1 MFGIW
6 RVRLFGEAGEHRATP
21 LGASYL
27 VAPIGAS
34 RQMPGNRDPVNILLV
49 DDQASKLLSYEVI
62 LEELGE
68 NLIKTTSGKEA
79 LEFLLRNEVAVIVVD
94 VSMPE
99 LDGFELAAMI
109 REHPRFTRTAIIF
122 VSAIHLSEIDS
133 LRGYQAGAVDYLPVP
148 IVPEL
153 LRAKVRVFSELYR
166 KTRELEELNAEL
178 EKRVAERTAELA
190 AANADLEIRVEA
202 RTREREEA
210 LAKVAGMQKLES
222 LGQLTGGF
230 AHDFNN
236 LLMVIQG
243 SLELARRHA
252 KGEERLSVLL
262 GRATEAVE
270 RGAALTKRMLA
281 FARRQDLKPENI
293 SLSDVV
299 HEMAEMISRS
309 LDPIVRIIVDI
320 PADLPPVRIDRN
332 QFELALLN
340 LALNARDAMPSG
352 GTLTISATS
361 KTRTPDKL
369 DPGSFVQLSVA
380 DNGLGMDAD
389 TLKRALEPFFTTKP
403 VGKGSGLGLSM
414 VHGLILQSHGT
425 MQIMSRPN
433 EGTVVSLWLPVV
445 QDHASKGSAPSP
457 ANVSPKILPCQV
469 LLVDDD
475 QLILATTAEMLRE
488 LGHEPIAISSAIG
501 ALEFLQANDP
511 PDLAILDYAMP
522 EMTGARLADRIRE
535 TCPTLPLI
543 LASGYSAG
551 SKARADLH
559 TLDKPYTML
568 SLSQVI
574 GLLAGRH
581 VKSPS

>member
-1 MFGIW
+1 M
-6 RVRLFGEAGEHRATP
+6 AGDR
-21 LGASYL
+21 G
-27 VAPIGAS
+27 
-34 RQMPGNRDPVNILLV
+34 PVNILLV
-49 DDQASKLLSYEVI
+49 DDQPSKLLSYEVI
-62 LEELGE
+62 LGELGE
-68 NLIKTTSGKEA
+68 NLIKASSGREA
-79 LEFLLRNEVAVIVVD
+79 LEFLLRNEVAVILVD

-122 VSAIHLSEIDS
+122 VSAVHLSEIDS

-153 LRAKVRVFSELYR
+153 LRAKVKVFSELYR

-178 EKRVAERTAELA
+178 EKRVADRTAELA
-190 AANADLEIRVEA
+190 AANVDLEIRVEA

-210 LAKVAGMQKLES
+210 LAQVAGMQKLES

-243 SLELARRHA
+243 SLELARKHA
-252 KGEERLSVLL
+252 KGDERISVLL
-262 GRATEAVE
+262 GRATEATE

-293 SLSDVV
+293 GLPEVV
-299 HEMAEMISRS
+299 HGMTEMISRS
-309 LDPIVRIIVDI
+309 LDPTVRIVVDI
-320 PADLPPVRIDRN
+320 PGNLPPVRIDRN

-352 GTLTISATS
+352 GTLTLSA
-361 KTRTPDKL
+361 RTVDQAPTPAK
-369 DPGSFVQLSVA
+369 PGRGPFVQMSVA
-380 DNGLGMDAD
+380 DNGTGMDDD

-414 VHGLILQSHGT
+414 VHGLMLQSQGA
-425 MQIMSRPN
+425 MQIMSRLN
-433 EGTVVSLWLPVV
+433 EGTIVSLWLPV
-445 QDHASKGSAPSP
+445 ASHDASSGFPLLSDKASP
-457 ANVSPKILPCQV
+457 EISPCRV

-475 QLILATTAEMLRE
+475 PLVLTTTSEMLRE
-488 LGHEPIAISSAIG
+488 LGHEPIPMSSANS
-501 ALEFLQANDP
+501 ALKFLQANDQ

-543 LASGYSAG
+543 LASGYSAE
-551 SKARADLH
+551 SNAWADLP
-559 TLDKPYTML
+559 TLDKPYTLVAL
-568 SLSQVI
+568 SRQI
-574 GLLAGRH
+574 GLLAGSNR
-581 VKSPS
+581 KSPM